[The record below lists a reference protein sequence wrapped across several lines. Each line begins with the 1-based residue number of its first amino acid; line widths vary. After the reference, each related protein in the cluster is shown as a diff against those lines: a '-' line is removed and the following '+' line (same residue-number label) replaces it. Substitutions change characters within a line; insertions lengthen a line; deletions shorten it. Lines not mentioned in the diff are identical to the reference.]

1 MPLRLKVLFT
11 TKCHLSGEVTGSSL
25 VRGMQWIYFQEE
37 VTEERDILLSKGRK
51 NKKKVAAVKGDIQ
64 ELS

>member
-1 MPLRLKVLFT
+1 MPSFRRSHKFIFGKRNAVDL
-11 TKCHLSGEVTGSSL
+11 LS
-25 VRGMQWIYFQEE
+25 EE
-37 VTEERDILLSKGRK
+37 VTEERDILLSKRRK